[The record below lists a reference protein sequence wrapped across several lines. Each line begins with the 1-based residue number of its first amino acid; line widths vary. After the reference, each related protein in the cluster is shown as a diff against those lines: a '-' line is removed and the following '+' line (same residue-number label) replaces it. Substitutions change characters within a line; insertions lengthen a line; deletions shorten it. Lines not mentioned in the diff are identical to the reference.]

1 MVLLQVF
8 PNNRNTYVS
17 DQIIDPEIIPNE
29 TSQFLI
35 PIDRNQVVFSS
46 LKFDQNIMLKTDTS
60 VEVTKGDSTYTG
72 NLIFKN
78 DNIVTIS
85 NQGQNQTIRDYDEIT
100 ESTYFVGE
108 LQDGSIP
115 STLTASYLTDGIV
128 GSIIHSIDLDTKEFE
143 SSLNLNNNTSTDFE
157 NAEID
162 VVTTEQA
169 NNITTYRMSAD
180 FALSSYAMTYQTSTP
195 TGTVYNIL
203 EPVTIESG
211 YNELIPIFNDTLD
224 IKSVY
229 VIDAPNGKNKAT
241 LTLEWLNPTDLPA
254 GEIYVYSGG
263 KLQSNTNIQSL
274 SKGNIE
280 SLPIVV
286 VANVIATGTIT
297 RVNVSDS
304 KDTSQQ
310 QEEITLSGTI
320 TNSLQQ
326 DIDVDLR
333 YFIGDSK
340 FELVSEQVEMMR
352 DSQYLIFPFTI
363 SSGQKQPYQIQF
375 IIIQ

>member
-17 DQIIDPEIIPNE
+17 DQIIDPETVPNE

-35 PIDRNQVVFSS
+35 PIDRSQVILSS
-46 LKFDQNIMLKTDTS
+46 LKFDQNVMLKTDTS
-60 VEVTKGDSTYTG
+60 IEVIKGDSTYTG
-72 NLIFKN
+72 NLVFKN

-115 STLTASYLTDGIV
+115 STLTASYLTNGIV
-128 GSIIHSIDLDTKEFE
+128 GSIVHSIDLDTKEFE

-162 VVTTEQA
+162 VVTTEQP
-169 NNITTYRMSAD
+169 NIPMYRMATDFVQNSAPMP
-180 FALSSYAMTYQTSTP
+180 SQTFTP

-203 EPVTIESG
+203 EPVNVESG
-211 YNELIPIFNDTLD
+211 YNSIIPIFSDTLD
-224 IKSVY
+224 IKSTY
-229 VIDAPNGKNKAT
+229 VIDAPNGKQKAT

-274 SKGNIE
+274 SKGNME

-286 VANVIATGTIT
+286 VANVFATGTIT
-297 RVNVSDS
+297 RVNVSES
-304 KDTSQQ
+304 KDASQQ

-340 FELVSEQVEMMR
+340 FELVSEQVDMMR

-375 IIIQ
+375 IKTQ